1 MDNHPKSVLHP
12 ASDPLRGMSFSP
24 REDID
29 REVQEFCD
37 EVMPLFERHSNGA
50 LFYFNDQLLR
60 GTTDVSIPTPTA
72 SCTKSVVAIAIFKAY
87 QLGYLDIDKSITSYL
102 RDADHFPSGQF
113 GQITTRH
120 LLTHTS
126 GMPGNLYF
134 LPKDKS
140 RDIPG
145 DQQFHADRA
154 SELDRNVRAALWPLQ
169 YEVGKTYDYSNPG
182 TQILEA
188 VLFCALKDAGCDLTV
203 EEFIHKY
210 VFNPLGMKNTT
221 LLKDGS
227 VVMFNGGMAST
238 AEDLAKLGRFI
249 LKAGSPESDSI
260 LPFGLLREMISSPEG
275 ISGASP
281 RYGHLW
287 QKVHPGTIAAIG
299 DCANSVFV
307 LPEEN
312 IVISRTH
319 PIVQGELSWK
329 QVRQQEQQR
338 EQDFWRGWERI
349 YRNFRDTVVLKEQHP
364 LSDVLT
370 KKWEY

>member
-1 MDNHPKSVLHP
+1 MQP
-12 ASDPLRGMSFSP
+12 ASDLLRGRSFP
-24 REDID
+24 ARTDIG
-29 REVQEFCD
+29 RLVQEFCD
-37 EVMPLFERHSNGA
+37 EVMPVFERHSNGA

-60 GTTDVSIPTPTA
+60 GNPDVSIPTPTA
-72 SCTKSVVAIAIFKAY
+72 SCTKSVVAIAIFKAC

-102 RDADHFPSGQF
+102 RDADHFPPGQF

-134 LPKDKS
+134 LPTDKS
-140 RDIPG
+140 RCIPG
-145 DQQFHADRA
+145 DEQFHADRA
-154 SELDRNVRAALWPLQ
+154 SELDRNLRAALWPLL

-182 TQILEA
+182 TQILEG
-188 VLFCALKDAGCDLTV
+188 VLSHALKDAGCGLTV
-203 EEFIHKY
+203 EEFIQQF
-210 VFNPLGMKNTT
+210 VFDPLGMKNTT

-238 AEDLAKLGRFI
+238 AQDLAKLGRFI
-249 LKAGSPESDSI
+249 LKAGSAESDSI
-260 LPFGLLREMISSPEG
+260 LPFDLLREMLSTPQG

-319 PIVQGELSWK
+319 PIVQGELSWE
-329 QVRQQEQQR
+329 QVRQQERQR
-338 EQDFWRGWERI
+338 EQDFWSDWERI
-349 YRNFRDTVVLKEQHP
+349 YRKFRDTVVLKEQHP

-370 KKWEY
+370 KKWNY